1 MTRLKGK
8 GGLRAAFFVIAR
20 SERVRPLASPMINSA
35 TKQSSNRYAVSW
47 IASLRS
53 Q

>member
-1 MTRLKGK
+1 MK
-8 GGLRAAFFVIAR
+8 GGLRAAFLVIAR
-20 SERVRPLASPMINSA
+20 SQRVRPLAGPMINSA
-35 TKQSSNRYAVSW
+35 TTQSSNRHLSLW